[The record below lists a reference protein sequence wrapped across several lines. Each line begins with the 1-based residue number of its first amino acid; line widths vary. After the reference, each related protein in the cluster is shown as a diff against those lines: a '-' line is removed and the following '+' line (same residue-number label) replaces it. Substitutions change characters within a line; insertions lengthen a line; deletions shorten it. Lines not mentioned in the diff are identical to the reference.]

1 MKKEKKRSLSKASF
15 RASKRKAFSFG
26 DKMTSSRFE
35 RATIIRRLLLIV
47 MNAVDIDWKLL
58 RRFYESMLLL
68 KLLDSVRDQRV
79 DRSIDSEHDALS
91 STEIRRVFV
100 NKLAYLCDFK
110 KEKNTSTAIAL
121 QNSSQSVVIH
131 CAANDHVKPRVKDF
145 IRETLKLLIT
155 VDDTNH
161 VKVEALIFKKAIS
174 LSRNRLRTYWKRANE
189 MIRKC
194 SKHLQCKTP
203 SSSFTEMI
211 AEESTDSGTALK
223 LCSWLNELQ
232 RTAESMSSL
241 MRKCY
246 QARNS
251 RLLRALDRLFA
262 EGKSHCRA
270 FQDLRHYIER
280 LEAHRMTTKT
290 LMMTVVE
297 ISEFLE
303 EFSIQVKS
311 SSPRAYCNLLP
322 ENTIASD
329 IMGRMCSKNDA
340 ASYRDVLKLMNF
352 SYELNLNVALEENC
366 AFETRIHAEL
376 LLLDLF
382 IRKKH
387 EFTGED
393 RYIECSKPACYFC
406 SQYFRAQITSF
417 TLPACHNKL
426 YLRWWSSD
434 IFDELDL
441 EAIQRRNDTMNNM
454 NVRIR
459 EEIKEQ
465 LDRRTLTRHRQFDS
479 ITDRSIA
486 FDIEMF
492 QNHSNDEHFD
502 FNLSTRES
510 FVKNLKN
517 ASEQRWE
524 SSKESL
530 EKSYDDSDEGVF
542 IT

>member
-1 MKKEKKRSLSKASF
+1 
-15 RASKRKAFSFG
+15 
-26 DKMTSSRFE
+26 
-35 RATIIRRLLLIV
+35 
-47 MNAVDIDWKLL
+47 
-58 RRFYESMLLL
+58 MLLL

-161 VKVEALIFKKAIS
+161 VKVEALIFKKVIS
-174 LSRNRLRTYWKRANE
+174 LSRNRLRTYLKRANE

-194 SKHLQCKTP
+194 SKHLQCKTS

-211 AEESTDSGTALK
+211 AEKSIDSGTALK

-262 EGKSHCRA
+262 EGKSHCRV

-303 EFSIQVKS
+303 KFSIQVKS
-311 SSPRAYCNLLP
+311 SFPRAYCNLLP

-329 IMGRMCSKNDA
+329 IMSRMCSKNDA

-352 SYELNLNVALEENC
+352 SYELNLNVALEKNC

-387 EFTGED
+387 EFTNED
-393 RYIECSKPACYFC
+393 RYIECSKSACYFC

-417 TLPACHNKL
+417 TLSTCHNKL
-426 YLRWWSSD
+426 YLR
-434 IFDELDL
+434 
-441 EAIQRRNDTMNNM
+441 
-454 NVRIR
+454 
-459 EEIKEQ
+459 
-465 LDRRTLTRHRQFDS
+465 
-479 ITDRSIA
+479 
-486 FDIEMF
+486 
-492 QNHSNDEHFD
+492 
-502 FNLSTRES
+502 
-510 FVKNLKN
+510 
-517 ASEQRWE
+517 
-524 SSKESL
+524 
-530 EKSYDDSDEGVF
+530 
-542 IT
+542 

>member
-1 MKKEKKRSLSKASF
+1 M
-15 RASKRKAFSFG
+15 G
-26 DKMTSSRFE
+26 
-35 RATIIRRLLLIV
+35 
-47 MNAVDIDWKLL
+47 AVDIDWKLL
-58 RRFYESMLLL
+58 RRFYEPMLLL
-68 KLLDSVRDQRV
+68 KLLDPVRDQRV
-79 DRSIDSEHDALS
+79 DRPTDPEHGALS
-91 STEIRRVFV
+91 STEIRRAFV

-110 KEKNTSTAIAL
+110 KGGDTSTAIAL
-121 QNSSQSVVIH
+121 QDSSQSVVIH

-145 IRETLKLLIT
+145 IRETLELLIT

-161 VKVEALIFKKAIS
+161 AKVEALIFKKAIS
-174 LSRNRLRTYWKRANE
+174 LSRNRLRTYWKRADG

-194 SKHLQCKTP
+194 SKHLQCKAP
-203 SSSFTEMI
+203 SSSSTEMV

-241 MRKCY
+241 VRKCY

-251 RLLRALDRLFA
+251 RLLRALDRLSA
-262 EGKSHCRA
+262 EGKPHCRA
-270 FQDLRHYIER
+270 FQDLRHYIGR
-280 LEAHRMTTKT
+280 LGAHRMATKT
-290 LMMTVVE
+290 LVAAVAGAPG
-297 ISEFLE
+297 FLE
-303 EFSIQVKS
+303 GFSVQVEP

-322 ENTIASD
+322 EDTTASG
-329 IMGRMCSKNDA
+329 IMGRMCPKDGA
-340 ASYRDVLKLMNF
+340 ASYRDALKLMDS
-352 SYELNLNVALEENC
+352 SYELNLDVALEENC
-366 AFETRIHAEL
+366 AFETRVHAEL

-393 RYIECSKPACYFC
+393 RYIGCSKPACYSC

-426 YLRWWSSD
+426 YLRWRPPD

-479 ITDRSIA
+479 TTGRSIA
-486 FDIEMF
+486 FDIETF

-502 FNLSTRES
+502 FNLGTRES
-510 FVKNLKN
+510 FVEDLED

-524 SSKESL
+524 SSEERL
-530 EKSYDDSDEGVF
+530 EESYDDSDGGVF